1 MIDKSSLEHLSPL
14 SRNRIWPIRP
24 GICNPRRTTH
34 HQSTSCRF
42 AISYRLKRICD
53 LELRASRI
61 SPIELPC
68 PCTDLSTRPRFKGNR
83 ITIRTRRSC
92 ATPIP
97 LIPYR
102 TISPNL
108 CTPTSSSQL
117 PGPGLHKHQ
126 RHNPALRLG
135 EGRTHIVILAP
146 RPRQQVLAVGAGK
159 EESAGGKG
167 VGL

>member
-97 LIPYR
+97 LILHRNLKSQFIYPHFLLPAPWTRSPQASKAQPRLAAGVGTDSYR
-102 TISPNL
+102 HPSSPA
-108 CTPTSSSQL
+108 PSASI
-117 PGPGLHKHQ
+117 
-126 RHNPALRLG
+126 
-135 EGRTHIVILAP
+135 GRG
-146 RPRQQVLAVGAGK
+146 RRK